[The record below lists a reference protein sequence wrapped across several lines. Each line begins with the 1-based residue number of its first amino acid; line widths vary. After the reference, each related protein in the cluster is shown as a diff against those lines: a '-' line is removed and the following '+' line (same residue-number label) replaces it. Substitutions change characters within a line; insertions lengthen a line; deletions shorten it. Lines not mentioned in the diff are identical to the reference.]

1 MLFIA
6 NRAIFNSWEG
16 FKTRRYAPG
25 VLFQTFEA
33 LSFLQ
38 NETTGFWSV
47 LSLQMKKQ
55 VFFEAFFKF
64 TKWRNTFLKFTTWRN
79 TFLKRLLFLQNE
91 ETRFWSVYVL
101 SNLQNEETRF
111 WSLRMKKHVFQAFF
125 KFTSEETRFWSVFQV
140 YNMKKHVFQAF

>member
-38 NETTGFWSV
+38 NETTRFLKRFKFTNEETGFWSFFQV
-47 LSLQMKKQ
+47 YKVKKHVFEVYNMKKH
-55 VFFEAFFKF
+55 VFEASFIFTKWRNTFLECLCAFKF
-64 TKWRNTFLKFTTWRN
+64 TKWRNTFLKFT
-79 TFLKRLLFLQNE
+79 NE
-91 ETRFWSVYVL
+91 ETRFS
-101 SNLQNEETRF
+101 
-111 WSLRMKKHVFQAFF
+111 
-125 KFTSEETRFWSVFQV
+125 SVFQV
-140 YNMKKHVFQAF
+140 YKWRNTFTTCINDTRKWH